1 MLMLNYKT
9 LLILRLY
16 LMLRQ
21 IFITNS
27 NKNEDKANRELKKQL
42 IDIMQASPKSIKI
55 NFYDLFKFN

>member
-1 MLMLNYKT
+1 
-9 LLILRLY
+9 
-16 LMLRQ
+16 MLRQ